1 VLHAHV
7 ILNPAAGR
15 GAARRVESVVA
26 RAFRAQGWAVDVVR
40 TEGPGHAQQLAAQA
54 VQQGAR
60 HVVAVGGDGTV
71 HEVANGLLCSDAD
84 AALGVVP
91 IGSGNDFAKLVG
103 IYGHDPLRAVAR
115 LVTAR
120 CRRFDAGRVAG
131 EWFVNSVGFGFGPA
145 VVKTR
150 NRMQHLRGFLSYLV
164 PVVQTFFRFEPILL
178 DVAAPAASGFRE
190 RGYMMMVEV
199 CNGTTA
205 GGSYR
210 FAPDADPADGKLD
223 VCLIRRV
230 SLPRFLLA
238 IPRVMRGTHVKMR
251 EVAMIKTAK
260 LIVRAP
266 EQPLILHVDGE
277 LREPG
282 VNECTVELQPGRLN
296 VLVAR

>member
-15 GAARRVESVVA
+15 GAARRAESAVA
-26 RAFRAQGWAVDVVR
+26 RAFRAHGWAVDLVR
-40 TEGPGHAQQLAAQA
+40 TEGPGHAQDLASAA
-54 VQQGAR
+54 ARDGAR

-71 HEVANGLLCSDAD
+71 HEVANGLLRSHSD

-103 IYGHDPLRAVAR
+103 VYGHGPVRAVAR

-120 CRRFDAGRVAG
+120 SRRFDAGRVCD

-145 VVKTR
+145 VVKAR
-150 NRMQHLRGFLSYLV
+150 NAMPHLRGFLSYLV
-164 PVVQTFFRFEPILL
+164 PVVKTFFRFEPPVL
-178 DVAAPAASGFRE
+178 DVAAPGFRE
-190 RGYMMMVEV
+190 RGYMMMIEV
-199 CNGTTA
+199 CNGTSA

-238 IPRVMRGTHVKMR
+238 IPRVMRGTHVTMR
-251 EVAMIKTAK
+251 EVALFKTAK
-260 LIVRAP
+260 LVVRSP
-266 EQPLILHVDGE
+266 EEPLVLHVDGE

-282 VNECTVELQPGRLN
+282 VHECSVELEHGKLN

>member
-15 GAARRVESVVA
+15 GAAGRAEAVVA

-40 TEGPGHAQQLAAQA
+40 TTAPGHGQELASAA
-54 VQQGAR
+54 ARQGAK

-71 HEVANGLLCSDAD
+71 HEVANGLLSVASD
-84 AALGVVP
+84 AALGVIP

-103 IYGHDPLRAVAR
+103 VYKHDPVRAVAR

-120 CRRFDAGRVAG
+120 PTRFDAGRVLG
-131 EWFVNSVGFGFGPA
+131 EWFVNSIGFGFGPA

-150 NRMQHLRGFLSYLV
+150 NAMQHLRGFLSYLV
-164 PVVQTFFRFEPILL
+164 PIVQTFFKFEPPVLEV
-178 DVAAPAASGFRE
+178 VAAGFRE
-190 RGYMMMVEV
+190 RGNMMMVEV

-223 VCLIRRV
+223 VCVIRRI

-238 IPRVMRGTHVKMR
+238 IPRVMRGTHVTMR
-251 EVAMIKTAK
+251 EVVLIQTAK
-260 LIVRAP
+260 LVVRSP
-266 EQPLILHVDGE
+266 EEPLVLHVDGE

-282 VNECTVELQPGRLN
+282 VHECTVTLERGRLN

>member
-1 VLHAHV
+1 MLHAYV

-40 TEGPGHAQQLAAQA
+40 TQGPGHGQELAAAA
-54 VQQGAR
+54 VRQGAK

-71 HEVANGLLCSDAD
+71 HEVANGLLRTDTD

-91 IGSGNDFAKLVG
+91 VGSGNDFAKLVG
-103 IYGHDPLRAVAR
+103 MHGHDPVRAIAR
-115 LVTAR
+115 LVTASS
-120 CRRFDAGRVAG
+120 RRFDAGRVCD

-150 NRMQHLRGFLSYLV
+150 NAMRHLRGFLSYLV
-164 PVVQTFFRFEPILL
+164 PIVKTFFTFAPPLF
-178 DVAAPAASGFRE
+178 DVAAPGFRE
-190 RGYMMMVEV
+190 RGYMMMVEA

-210 FAPDADPADGKLD
+210 FAPDADPADGKMD

-230 SLPRFLLA
+230 SLSRFLLA
-238 IPRVMRGTHVKMR
+238 IPRVMRGTHVRMR

-260 LIVRAP
+260 LVIRAP
-266 EQPLILHVDGE
+266 PPEAPLVLHVDGE

-282 VNECTVELQPGRLN
+282 VNECTVELERGRLN

>member
-1 VLHAHV
+1 MLHAQV

-15 GAARRVESVVA
+15 GAARRAESGVA
-26 RAFRAQGWAVDVVR
+26 RAFRAQGWAVDIVR
-40 TEGPGHAQQLAAQA
+40 TEGPGHGQELAAQA
-54 VQQGAR
+54 ARQGAK
-60 HVVAVGGDGTV
+60 HIVAVGGDGTV
-71 HEVANGLLCSDAD
+71 HEVANGLLRSYSD

-91 IGSGNDFAKLVG
+91 MGSGNDFAKLTGVH
-103 IYGHDPLRAVAR
+103 GHDVASAVAR

-120 CRRFDAGRVAG
+120 SRRFDAGRVFD

-145 VVKTR
+145 VVKAR
-150 NRMQHLRGFLSYLV
+150 NANRLRGFLSYLV
-164 PVVQTFFRFEPILL
+164 PIVQTFFRFQPPVL
-178 DVAAPAASGFRE
+178 DVAAPGFRE

-205 GGSYR
+205 GGNYR

-238 IPRVMRGTHVKMR
+238 IPRVMLGTHVRMR
-251 EVAMIKTAK
+251 EVALIKTAK
-260 LIVRAP
+260 LTIRAP
-266 EQPLILHVDGE
+266 EEPLLVHVDGE

-282 VNECTVELQPGRLN
+282 VNECTVELERGRLN

>member
-15 GAARRVESVVA
+15 GAAGRAESVVA
-26 RAFRAQGWAVDVVR
+26 RAFRAQGWAVDVAR
-40 TEGPGHAQQLAAQA
+40 TDGPGHGQELAAAA
-54 VQQGAR
+54 VRQGAK

-71 HEVANGLLCSDAD
+71 HEVANGLLRTAAA

-103 IYGHDPLRAVAR
+103 VYGYDPARAVAR

-120 CRRFDAGRVAG
+120 SRRFDAGRVCD

-145 VVKTR
+145 VVKAR
-150 NRMQHLRGFLSYLV
+150 NAMRQLRGFLSYLV
-164 PVVQTFFRFEPILL
+164 PIVKTFFTFEPAVFE
-178 DVAAPAASGFRE
+178 VAAPGFRE

-210 FAPDADPADGKLD
+210 FAPDADPADGKMD

-230 SLPRFLLA
+230 SLPRFLIA
-238 IPRVMRGTHVKMR
+238 IPRVMRGTHLTMR
-251 EVAMIKTAK
+251 EVALIKTAT
-260 LIVRAP
+260 LVIRSP
-266 EQPLILHVDGE
+266 QGPLVLHMDGE

-282 VNECTVELQPGRLN
+282 VNACTVKLERRRLN

>member
-1 VLHAHV
+1 MLHAHV

-15 GAARRVESVVA
+15 GAARRALDPVC
-26 RAFRAQGWAVDVVR
+26 RAFRAQGWAVDVSR
-40 TEGPGHAQQLAAQA
+40 TERPGHAVELAAQA
-54 VQQGAR
+54 SGNGAR

-71 HEVANGLLCSDAD
+71 HEVANGLLGAGSD

-103 IYGHDPLRAVAR
+103 VYRHDPGRSVAR
-115 LVTAR
+115 LVTAAP
-120 CRRFDAGRVAG
+120 RRFDVGRALG
-131 EWFVNSVGFGFGPA
+131 EWFVNSMGFGFGPA
-145 VVKTR
+145 VVRTR
-150 NRMQHLRGFLSYLV
+150 NAMPGLRGFLSYLV
-164 PVVQTFFRFEPILL
+164 PVLRAFATFRPPRF
-178 DVAAPAASGFRE
+178 DVRTDGFAE

-210 FAPDADPADGKLD
+210 FAPDADPTDGQLD

-238 IPRVMRGTHVKMR
+238 IPRVMRGTHGGMS
-251 EVAMIKTAK
+251 EVAQVRTAK
-260 LIVRAP
+260 LVIRSLD
-266 EQPLILHVDGE
+266 EPLLLHLDGE

-282 VNECTVELQPGRLN
+282 VNECTVRIEPKKLT